1 MTSPRSG
8 QSSVR
13 FSLSAHL
20 LLIYILI
27 LSCLCSH
34 VAIWIKSISGLKI
47 LRRRW
52 KGQVRSE
59 KLNCCQEVFFHFGC
73 ANCSQWNTLFSHS
86 SVTYPQ
92 VHQSHSAAAFE
103 AESTKTGA
111 RWGASVCF
119 IPREEGMKA
128 KQALSIFP
136 VSVLPKHAS
145 GPGSAAP
152 TFTQDLG
159 FGCDLEILK
168 KHRDWALPES
178 RLQRLEAVFETKSTI
193 RQPVPVFT

>member
-1 MTSPRSG
+1 
-8 QSSVR
+8 
-13 FSLSAHL
+13 
-20 LLIYILI
+20 
-27 LSCLCSH
+27 
-34 VAIWIKSISGLKI
+34 
-47 LRRRW
+47 
-52 KGQVRSE
+52 
-59 KLNCCQEVFFHFGC
+59 
-73 ANCSQWNTLFSHS
+73 
-86 SVTYPQ
+86 
-92 VHQSHSAAAFE
+92 
-103 AESTKTGA
+103 
-111 RWGASVCF
+111 
-119 IPREEGMKA
+119 MKA